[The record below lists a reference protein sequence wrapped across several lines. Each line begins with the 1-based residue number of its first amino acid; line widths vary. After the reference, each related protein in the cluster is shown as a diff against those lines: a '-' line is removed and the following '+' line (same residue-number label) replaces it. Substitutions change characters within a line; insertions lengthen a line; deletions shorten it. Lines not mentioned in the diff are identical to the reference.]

1 MQNNA
6 SYRGSLAA
14 YVIPG
19 KSRRSDFPLIP
30 SRTALLIVD
39 IQAYLSEPPDEDEE
53 RSYIFSQAL
62 PRALGNIEKLL
73 ERFRSLRD
81 SEYKQGCE
89 VLFTYLESLTK
100 DCRDVSLDYKLSGPK
115 LASLP
120 NSVTA
125 PATFLPQVSPS
136 SQGRGDIRIPKT
148 SCSVFQSTNIH
159 YVLRNLNVEQLVIVG
174 QLTDQCVESA
184 VRDAAD
190 LGYFVTLVSDACAAE
205 SVDSHEKGLMG
216 MKGFCRIITTD
227 DVLVELS
234 NEFRMEDLETFGM

>member
-1 MQNNA
+1 MSNKRA
-6 SYRGSLAA
+6 YRGSLAE

-19 KSRRSDFPLIP
+19 KSKRSDFPLIP
-30 SRTALLIVD
+30 SRCALLIVD
-39 IQAYLSEPPDEDEE
+39 IQAYLSEPADEE
-53 RSYIFSQAL
+53 EKRSYFFSQAL
-62 PRALGNIEKLL
+62 PQAMANIEKLL
-73 ERFRSLRD
+73 EKFRSLRD
-81 SEYKQGCE
+81 SEYEQGCE

-120 NSVTA
+120 NSATA

-159 YVLRNLNVEQLVIVG
+159 YVLRNLNVEQLVVVG

-190 LGYFVTLVSDACAAE
+190 LGYFVTLVNDACAAI

-216 MKGFCRIITTD
+216 MKGFCRITSTED
-227 DVLVELS
+227 LLVELFKKS
-234 NEFRMEDLETFGM
+234 RMEDLDTFGV